1 MKNNHNLIHLP
12 ELSLS
17 LDSLKSH
24 LKNIYKIDI
33 NMSNIDYAA
42 LEKTNV
48 WGLYSEDIR
57 TIEEE
62 GSFEANHWVFSKV
75 GNEYEAVYDGLY
87 MHVFGSLEDLMARQ
101 NEIGYYEY
109 NSDKSEENGEE
120 TFVDANGNEREYKEF
135 AADGKKIDAA
145 SFKAPKGYKRLGSG
159 RMGSILHQKLISNGV
174 DAVEIPDP
182 KIKGYVT
189 IYIRREAKN
198 IEKAK
203 NVIGGKSVA
212 VAAKGTQVPE
222 KIKVAFYKWG
232 EYQEDEEIDLID
244 LPETIL
250 GEDDLSGFNIREE
263 DVDKI
268 FYASDLDIDSDEE
281 GTSVKRSYATNYVKA
296 SNGKKI
302 LQDYY
307 KDKQSG
313 EIFTEQEMLEAVD
326 NQDNLDSFY
335 LIGKFESKEE
345 AANGGG
351 GVSKEEIDEFIYEYG
366 GDRKEVEETLK
377 RRKARLSNEE
387 NQRLKELNRKSRIN
401 ELTDSEEIEF
411 DKLVHK
417 YRGWEYKGGKAAN
430 GVSLDDTLESIKAYD
445 FRNQKTYVF
454 SVGTHVKW
462 IQAARVLS
470 GKIIAIKKPKH
481 SANNHNE
488 WSVHVKSD
496 VSGKTLYTKVYFLL
510 NEYNKFAINDK
521 LPFDKKNSE
530 RIAFIGELMAE
541 GERINDEEDVMEMR
555 ADIADV
561 NESTSEQKQFWVINS
576 LIDFVQHSPK
586 IDYFVKRAK
595 ELGLA
600 DQYAANGKSIG
611 SKKWRKMETYQAE
624 KGKWFKEAVMEKEPF
639 TLGGWRKNLPA
650 GQRRSLAIHSRSG
663 SKHDRYISAGRALQA
678 LANVTKDADTKKIAN
693 QDAEYFFTEGK
704 KFADGGGG
712 IKSNKIA
719 EDILSILGGANK
731 LNAMTGAYN
740 FISLPNGLSF
750 RIKNPAANFIK
761 ITITS
766 MDLYDLEVGRI
777 RGDKYTVIETKKGI
791 YDDMLRPA
799 IEKATGMYLSMGTM
813 GRKAA
818 NGTMLR
824 DKYELGD
831 MYSPDFDYGGMFDM
845 VLKVNSDWTVED
857 LTKLKNSLVDVNYTP
872 IAIAL
877 GAGISFM
884 ESGDKINANVVF
896 NKVRHLMKKEMVEQY
911 VDRYMNDDMSV
922 IFDTIGMDMPVELEG
937 DEYHQTMDDARQ
949 VANAYFMKHPE
960 EMKNKF
966 GEPYKFAKG
975 GPVNGSKVSDFEE
988 SETVTVDGKEYKV
1001 RLSYNL
1007 RLNSTNINVIDNT
1020 GYPCI
1025 EKVPFQVMTK
1035 LHSMFDRLIHA
1046 YLEKGKTWKAADG
1059 AEIDAL
1065 VNDWKAIKSVLS
1077 SPSSS
1082 EIDLEKIKILDIETN
1097 TVHNPIFFDF
1107 EEKIVI
1113 MENSEFGRTRNDFG
1127 KVKVFVEGQTPST
1140 VTKKVID
1147 KVLSPAEMMR
1157 QKGSSSSPIVGAPI
1171 IEETSSKQPVIT
1183 KVDPTTKNSVF
1194 PKVLQEMWAEA
1205 KGSGVVLISP
1215 EYMQK
1220 IEEALMSSNIS
1231 SAVYR
1236 SMVDE
1241 ISYWLDVNQVLL
1253 RSKPFMKKVRETLRN
1268 NPA

>member
-1 MKNNHNLIHLP
+1 MKNNHNSIHLP

-17 LDSLKSH
+17 FDSLKNH

-62 GSFEANHWVFSKV
+62 GSFESNHWVFSKV

-87 MHVFGSLEDLMARQ
+87 MHVFGSLEDLVTRK

-135 AADGKKIDAA
+135 AANGKKLE
-145 SFKAPKGYKRLGSG
+145 SFKAPKGYKRLGTG
-159 RMGSILHQKLISNGV
+159 RMGSILHQKLIKNGV

-189 IYIRREAKN
+189 IYIRRDAKN

-203 NVIGGKSVA
+203 EVISGRLAANGKEVS
-212 VAAKGTQVPE
+212 E

-250 GEDDLSGFNIREE
+250 GEDELSGFNIREE

-296 SNGKKI
+296 ANGKKI
-302 LQDYY
+302 LNAYY

-313 EIFTEQEMLEAVD
+313 EIFTEKEMLEVVD
-326 NQDNLDSFY
+326 NEDNLDSFY
-335 LIGKFESKEE
+335 LIGEFESKEE
-345 AANGGG
+345 A
-351 GVSKEEIDEFIYEYG
+351 
-366 GDRKEVEETLK
+366 LK
-377 RRKARLSNEE
+377 HHQN
-387 NQRLKELNRKSRIN
+387 
-401 ELTDSEEIEF
+401 
-411 DKLVHK
+411 
-417 YRGWEYKGGKAAN
+417 KAAN

-445 FRNQKTYVF
+445 YRNQKTYVF
-454 SVGTHVKW
+454 SIGMHVKW
-462 IQAARVLS
+462 IQAGRVLS
-470 GKIIAIKKPKH
+470 GKIIAIRKPKQ
-481 SANNHNE
+481 SANNHSE

-496 VSGKTLYTKVYFLL
+496 VSGKTLYTKVYFLQ

-521 LPFDKKNSE
+521 LPFDEKNAE

-595 ELGLA
+595 KLGWA

-611 SKKWRKMETYQAE
+611 KWRKIDSYTQKAE
-624 KGKWFKEAVMEKEPF
+624 DGIQTKRNEIADAILLN
-639 TLGGWRKNLPA
+639 LGGMNR
-650 GQRRSLAIHSRSG
+650 
-663 SKHDRYISAGRALQA
+663 
-678 LANVTKDADTKKIAN
+678 
-693 QDAEYFFTEGK
+693 
-704 KFADGGGG
+704 
-712 IKSNKIA
+712 
-719 EDILSILGGANK
+719 

-740 FISLPNGLSF
+740 FIALPNGLSF

-777 RGDKYTVIETKKGI
+777 RGDKYTVVDIKKGL

-813 GRKAA
+813 GRAA
-818 NGTMLR
+818 NGTVLSHKYKLG
-824 DKYELGD
+824 DKYR
-831 MYSPDFDYGGMFDM
+831 SDFDYGGMFDM

-857 LTKLKNSLVDVNYTP
+857 LTKLKDSLVDVNYTS

-877 GAGISFM
+877 GAGIGFM
-884 ESGDKINANVVF
+884 EAGDKTNANVVF

-911 VDRYMNDDMSV
+911 IDRYMNDDMSV

-937 DEYHQTMDDARQ
+937 DEYHQTMDDARE
-949 VANAYFMKHPE
+949 VATAYFMKHPE

-975 GPVNGSKVSDFEE
+975 GPVKSKVSDFEE
-988 SETVTVDGKEYKV
+988 TETVNVDGKEYKV

-1007 RLNSTNINVIDNT
+1007 RLNSTNINVIDDT
-1020 GYPCI
+1020 GYPWNI

-1082 EIDLEKIKILDIETN
+1082 EIDLEKVKILDIETN
-1097 TVHNPIFFDF
+1097 TVHNPVFIDF
-1107 EEKIVI
+1107 EEKIII
-1113 MENSEFGRTRNDFG
+1113 MENSEFGRSRNDFN
-1127 KVKVFVEGQTPST
+1127 KVKMFIEGEQKPSNT
-1140 VTKKVID
+1140 ITKKVID
-1147 KVLSPAEMMR
+1147 KVLSPAEIMR
-1157 QKGSSSSPIVGAPI
+1157 QKSSSNPVMGAPI
-1171 IEETSSKQPVIT
+1171 IEETSTSTGVVKQPVIT
-1183 KVDPTTKNSVF
+1183 KVDPTAKNTIW

-1215 EYMQK
+1215 ETMDK
-1220 IEEALMSSNIS
+1220 IEGMLMSSNIS
-1231 SAVYR
+1231 GPVYR
-1236 SMVDE
+1236 AMVDD
-1241 ISYWLDVNQVLL
+1241 ISYWLDVNQVIL
-1253 RSKPFMKKVRETLRN
+1253 RSKPFMKKIRETLKN
-1268 NPA
+1268 NPV

>member
-1 MKNNHNLIHLP
+1 
-12 ELSLS
+12 
-17 LDSLKSH
+17 
-24 LKNIYKIDI
+24 
-33 NMSNIDYAA
+33 MSNIDYEK

-62 GSFEANHWVFSKV
+62 GSFESNHWVFSKV

-87 MHVFGSLEDLMARQ
+87 MHVFGSLEDLMARE
-101 NEIGYYEY
+101 NEVNYYEY
-109 NSDKSEENGEE
+109 DSDKSEENGEE
-120 TFVDANGNEREYKEF
+120 TFVDSHGNEREYKEF

-145 SFKAPKGYKRLGSG
+145 SFKAPKGYKRLGTG
-159 RMGSILHQKLISNGV
+159 RMGSILHQKLVKNGV
-174 DAVEIPDP
+174 DSVEIPDP

-189 IYIRREAKN
+189 IYIRRDAKN

-203 NVIGGKSVA
+203 DVIGGRL
-212 VAAKGTQVPE
+212 AAAANGTEVPE
-222 KIKVAFYKWG
+222 KIKVSFYKWG

-250 GEDDLSGFNIREE
+250 GEDELSGFDIREE
-263 DVDKI
+263 DEDKI
-268 FYASDLDIDSDEE
+268 FYASDLDIDSDED
-281 GTSVKRSYATNYVKA
+281 GTSVKRAYATNYVKA
-296 SNGKKI
+296 AKGKVV
-302 LQDYY
+302 LQSYY

-313 EIFTEQEMLEAVD
+313 EIFTEQEMLDSVD
-326 NQDNLDSFY
+326 KDDNLDSFY
-335 LIGKFESKEE
+335 LIGEFESKED
-345 AANGGG
+345 AKHHTN
-351 GVSKEEIDEFIYEYG
+351 
-366 GDRKEVEETLK
+366 
-377 RRKARLSNEE
+377 
-387 NQRLKELNRKSRIN
+387 
-401 ELTDSEEIEF
+401 
-411 DKLVHK
+411 
-417 YRGWEYKGGKAAN
+417 KAAN
-430 GVSLDDTLESIKAYD
+430 GISLDDTLESIKGYD

-454 SVGTHVKW
+454 SVGMHVKW

-470 GKIIAIKKPKH
+470 GEIIAIRRPKQA
-481 SANNHNE
+481 ANNKNE
-488 WSVHVKSD
+488 WTVHVKSD

-510 NEYNKFAINDK
+510 NDYNRFAINDK
-521 LPFDKKNSE
+521 LPFDKKNAE

-561 NESTSEQKQFWVINS
+561 NESTSEEKQYWVINS
-576 LIDFVQHSPK
+576 LIDFIQHSPK
-586 IDYFVKRAK
+586 IDYFVKKAK
-595 ELGLA
+595 DLGWA

-611 SKKWRKMETYQAE
+611 TKKWRKIETYQAE
-624 KGKWFKEAVMEKEPF
+624 NGKWFKDAVMEKEPF

-650 GQRRSLAIHSRSG
+650 GQRRSLAIHSRKSG
-663 SKHDRYISAGRALQA
+663 SKHERYISAGRALQA

-704 KFADGGGG
+704 KFADGGGV
-712 IKSNKIA
+712 KSNKIA
-719 EDILSILGGANK
+719 EDILFVLGGANK

-740 FISLPNGLSF
+740 FVSLPNGLSF

-777 RGDKYTVIETKKGI
+777 RGDKYTVVSSQKGI

-799 IEKATGMYLSMGTM
+799 IEKATGMYLFMGTM

-818 NGTMLR
+818 NGTMLEDR
-824 DKYELGD
+824 YKLGD
-831 MYSPDFDYGGMFDM
+831 TYSPNFDYGGMFDQ
-845 VLKVNSDWTVED
+845 VLKTNTEWSIED
-857 LTKLKNSLVDVNYTP
+857 LTKLKRSLVDVNYST

-877 GAGISFM
+877 GAAITFL
-884 ESGDKINANVVF
+884 ESGDKKNAKVVF
-896 NKVRHLMKKEMVEQY
+896 NKVHHLMKSDMVDTYIEH
-911 VDRYMNDDMSV
+911 YMNNDMSV
-922 IFDTIGMDMPVELEG
+922 IFDAIGMDMPIELEG
-937 DEYHQTMDDARQ
+937 DEYEQTMEDARQ

-975 GPVNGSKVSDFEE
+975 GPVSAKNSDFEE
-988 SETVTVDGKEYKV
+988 SETVIVDGKEYKV

-1007 RLNSTNINVIDNT
+1007 RLNSTNINVIDDT
-1020 GYPCI
+1020 GYPWNI

-1059 AEIDAL
+1059 AEIDSM
-1065 VNDWKAIKSVLS
+1065 VNDWNAIKKLLS
-1077 SPSSS
+1077 SGSN
-1082 EIDLEKIKILDIETN
+1082 EIDLNEIKVLDIETD
-1097 TVHNPIFFDF
+1097 TIHKPIFIDF

-1113 MENSEFGRTRNDFG
+1113 MENEEFGRTRNDFN
-1127 KVKVFVEGQTPST
+1127 KIKVFSGEQV
-1140 VTKKVID
+1140 KKPTQSSQAS
-1147 KVLSPAEMMR
+1147 KVLSPAEVMR
-1157 QKGSSSSPIVGAPI
+1157 QKNASSSITGAPI
-1171 IEETSSKQPVIT
+1171 VEKTQPTVVVKQPVIT
-1183 KVDPTTKNSVF
+1183 KVDPTVKNTIW

-1205 KGSGVVLISP
+1205 KGSGMILISP
-1215 EYMQK
+1215 DYMQR
-1220 IEEALMSSNIS
+1220 IEDTLFATGIS
-1231 SAVYR
+1231 GEVYR

-1241 ISYWLDVNQVLL
+1241 ISYWLDTNQLVL
-1253 RSKPFMKKVRETLRN
+1253 RSKPFMKKIRETLRN